1 MIRVFE
7 KGELVSRGM
16 EGTNGEDKDQAAEGR
31 NGRFLILTQIISK
44 LGDLLCNPKTVLTWL
59 MGVVGAPPG
68 LTSLLVPIRES
79 GSMLPQLFISGLVK
93 RVPRR
98 KWVFA
103 AGGVGQA
110 VSVIAMGASA
120 LLFEGAVAGWAIV
133 VSLVVFSLARC
144 LSSIASK
151 EVLGKTI
158 SKGRRGRIS
167 GVAGSVSGLI
177 GLSGALLVLLGVNQE
192 VGKATYGWFLVGG
205 ACFYFIAAFVM
216 TLVREEQSEELD
228 SDLSGDLRERLGL
241 VWTDQ
246 VLRKFVVVRTL
257 LLGSALASPY
267 LVVLSQQQGF
277 DLRSLAGFVL
287 AGGLASA
294 LSSILWGRLS
304 DRSSRMAMMAGAMI
318 AGGIGLAGVLIV
330 KGAGA
335 LADQLWIWPLLFFLM
350 NVGYSGVRIGRK
362 TYVVDISGDEN
373 RIDYV
378 SASNTLI
385 ALMLLALGGVGSA
398 IQSLG
403 TVWALAFFSVLSL
416 LGGGLTFWL
425 KKVELSE

>member
-1 MIRVFE
+1 MERAKGGDEAESAE
-7 KGELVSRGM
+7 K
-16 EGTNGEDKDQAAEGR
+16 R
-31 NGRFLILTQIISK
+31 NGRLLILTQIVSK

-79 GSMLPQLFISGLVK
+79 GSMLPQLFISGFVK

-103 AGGVGQA
+103 AGGIGQA
-110 VSVIAMGASA
+110 VSIITMGASA
-120 LLFEGAVAGWAIV
+120 LLLKGEVAGWAIV
-133 VSLVVFSLARC
+133 LSLVIFSLARC

-158 SKGRRGRIS
+158 TKGRRGRIS

-177 GLSGALLVLLGVNQE
+177 GMGGALLVLLGLNQE
-192 VGKATYGWFLVGG
+192 VGKATYGWFLIGG
-205 ACFYFIAAFVM
+205 AGFYFIASFVM
-216 TLVREEQSEELD
+216 TLVREEASKEED
-228 SDLSGDLRERLGL
+228 DQLSGDLKARLGL
-241 VWTDQ
+241 VWSDR
-246 VLRKFVVVRTL
+246 VLRRFVIVRTL

-294 LSSILWGRLS
+294 LSSFLWGRLS
-304 DRSSRMAMMAGAMI
+304 DQSSRMAMMVGGVI
-318 AGGIGLAGVLIV
+318 AAGIGLIGAWVG
-330 KGAGA
+330 GAGLE
-335 LADQLWIWPLLFFLM
+335 LANQIWIWPLLFFLIS
-350 NVGYSGVRIGRK
+350 VGYSGVRIGRK
-362 TYVVDISGDEN
+362 TYVVDISGDEK

-385 ALMLLALGGVGSA
+385 ALMLIALGAVGSA
-398 IQSLG
+398 IQSID
-403 TVWALAFFSVLSL
+403 TVWALVFFSVLAM
-416 LGGGLTFWL
+416 LGSALTFWL
-425 KKVELSE
+425 KKVEPNN

>member
-1 MIRVFE
+1 MGRVF
-7 KGELVSRGM
+7 GEGRLVFRAM
-16 EGTNGEDKDQAAEGR
+16 EESKSEDEGKDGEGR

-79 GSMLPQLFISGLVK
+79 GSMLPQLFISSFVK

-103 AGGVGQA
+103 VGGVGQA
-110 VSVIAMGASA
+110 ISVMAMGASA

-133 VSLVVFSLARC
+133 LSLVVFSLARC

-151 EVLGKTI
+151 EVLGKAI
-158 SKGRRGRIS
+158 SKGKRGRIS

-177 GLSGALLVLLGVNQE
+177 GMGGALFVLLGFNQE
-192 VGKATYGWFLVGG
+192 VGKAAYGWFLVGG
-205 ACFYFIAAFVM
+205 AGFYLIAAFVM
-216 TLVREEQSEELD
+216 TLVEEEQSKVEGD
-228 SDLSGDLRERLGL
+228 DLAGDLRKRLGL
-241 VWTDQ
+241 VWTDR

-304 DRSSRMAMMAGAMI
+304 DRSSRMSMMMGAVIAAGV
-318 AGGIGLAGVLIV
+318 GLAGVFIA
-330 KGAGA
+330 GREGA
-335 LADQLWIWPLLFFLM
+335 LGDKIWIWPLLFFLIS
-350 NVGYSGVRIGRK
+350 VGYAGVRIGRK
-362 TYVVDISGDEN
+362 TYVVDISGDEK

-385 ALMLLALGGVGSA
+385 ALMLLALGAVGSA
-398 IQSLG
+398 IQSVG
-403 TVWALAFFSVLSL
+403 TVWALGFFSVLSL

-425 KKVELSE
+425 KGVERSD

>member
-1 MIRVFE
+1 
-7 KGELVSRGM
+7 
-16 EGTNGEDKDQAAEGR
+16 
-31 NGRFLILTQIISK
+31 
-44 LGDLLCNPKTVLTWL
+44 
-59 MGVVGAPPG
+59 
-68 LTSLLVPIRES
+68 
-79 GSMLPQLFISGLVK
+79 MLPQLFISGLVK

-98 KWVFA
+98 KRIFA

-110 VSVIAMGASA
+110 VSVMAMGASA

-133 VSLVVFSLARC
+133 LSLVVFSLSRC

-177 GLSGALLVLLGVNQE
+177 GLGGALFVLLGFDRE
-192 VGKATYGWFLVGG
+192 VGKAAYGWFLVGG
-205 ACFYFIAAFVM
+205 AGFYLIAAFVM
-216 TLVREEQSEELD
+216 SLVDEEQSKVKD
-228 SDLSGDLRERLGL
+228 ADLSGDLRERISL
-241 VWTDQ
+241 VWRDR

-304 DRSSRMAMMAGAMI
+304 DRSSRMAMMLGRRDC
-318 AGGIGLAGVLIV
+318 GGSWFGRGSDWESRWAIGESDLDLA
-330 KGAGA
+330 AS
-335 LADQLWIWPLLFFLM
+335 LFPDGNWLFRSEDWAQNL
-350 NVGYSGVRIGRK
+350 R
-362 TYVVDISGDEN
+362 
-373 RIDYV
+373 
-378 SASNTLI
+378 
-385 ALMLLALGGVGSA
+385 GGHQRG
-398 IQSLG
+398 
-403 TVWALAFFSVLSL
+403 
-416 LGGGLTFWL
+416 
-425 KKVELSE
+425 

>member
-1 MIRVFE
+1 MVRIFRE
-7 KGELVSRGM
+7 RELVSQTM
-16 EGTNGEDKDQAAEGR
+16 EGSESEYKGGERR
-31 NGRFLILTQIISK
+31 NGRLLILTQIISK

-98 KWVFA
+98 KRIFA

-110 VSVIAMGASA
+110 LSVMAMGASA

-133 VSLVVFSLARC
+133 LSLVVFSLSRC

-177 GLSGALLVLLGVNQE
+177 GLGGALFVLLGFDRE
-192 VGKATYGWFLVGG
+192 VGKAAYGWFLVGG
-205 ACFYFIAAFVM
+205 AGFYLIAAFVM
-216 TLVREEQSEELD
+216 SLVDEEQSKVKD
-228 SDLSGDLRERLGL
+228 ADLSGDLRERISL
-241 VWTDQ
+241 VWRDR

-304 DRSSRMAMMAGAMI
+304 DRSSRMAMMWGAVIAAGV
-318 AGGIGLAGVLIV
+318 GLAGVLI
-330 KGAGA
+330 GRADGP
-335 LADQLWIWPLLFFLM
+335 LANQIWIWPLLFFLM
-350 NVGYSGVRIGRK
+350 AIGYSGVRIGRK
-362 TYVVDISGDEN
+362 TYVVDISGDEK

-385 ALMLLALGGVGSA
+385 ALMLLALGGAGSA
-398 IQSLG
+398 IQSVG
-403 TVWALAFFSVLSL
+403 TIWALAFFSMLSL
-416 LGGGLTFWL
+416 LGGALTFWL
-425 KKVELSE
+425 KKVELSG